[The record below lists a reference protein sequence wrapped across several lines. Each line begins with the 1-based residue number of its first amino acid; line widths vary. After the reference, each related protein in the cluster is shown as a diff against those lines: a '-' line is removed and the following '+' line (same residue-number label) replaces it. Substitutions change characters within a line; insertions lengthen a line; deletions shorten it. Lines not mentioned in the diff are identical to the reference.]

1 MRCATFIPLLPLL
14 AGRSETISTCPSLRH
29 NSCQRQAGPG
39 IYNSLKTQPLRVA
52 RGQSPYSG
60 RLTGAAYDP
69 PRELKYTTEE
79 EADLFPE
86 VLMRKP
92 AVWRA
97 GWGRQDSAKK
107 LLLGGA
113 GLPARL

>member
-1 MRCATFIPLLPLL
+1 MWCIHARQVVLSLSSLFFFFLMIRRPP
-14 AGRSETISTCPSLRH
+14 RSTLFPYTTLFRSTCPSLRH

-79 EADLFPE
+79 EADVCPE
-86 VLMRKP
+86 VLLRKP
-92 AVWRA
+92 AV
-97 GWGRQDSAKK
+97 
-107 LLLGGA
+107 
-113 GLPARL
+113 